1 MRSPTSLHGRLLWLL
16 LVAIALTAL
25 VQGSVTYRSALNE
38 ADGIFDYHMKEM
50 AQALQSG
57 LPSSRLS
64 DAGVT
69 LEGDEHFDFVVQVW
83 TNEGLRVFESAAQLA
98 LPQRA
103 VMGFSSVPAHGST
116 YRVFSLQSRDHVIQV
131 AQDMAVRR
139 QMARNLAWRS
149 VWPVAV
155 MAPLLM
161 LLVWWS
167 VSFTLAPLTSVRKQ
181 LTQRRA
187 DDLSEIEATDLPDE
201 LRPLILDLN
210 GLLRRLKRSFEAQGH
225 FVAEAAHELRSPLAA
240 LKLQVLS
247 LQRAPDPAARE
258 LALGR
263 LGSGIER
270 ATHLVEQLL
279 ELARQEASQTTH
291 AQPVVLAD
299 VARTVIA
306 DMAGPAAQRGVDV
319 GMGAVTDDPVM
330 GQSDALYILMRNLL
344 DNAIKYAPA
353 GGTVDLHISRASST
367 LELCVED
374 DGPGISEDERERV
387 LDRFYRA
394 ENARSEGSGLG
405 LAIVKA
411 IADLHQA
418 TIQIDRSPRLGGLR
432 VCVRFFPLQSIAAQ
446 P

>member
-25 VQGSVTYRSALNE
+25 VQGAVTYRSALSE

-64 DAGVT
+64 DTGET
-69 LEGDEHFDFVVQVW
+69 LESDEHFDFVVRVW
-83 TNEGLRVFESAAQLA
+83 TNEGMRVFESAAHLA

-103 VMGFSSVPAHGST
+103 VMGFSNVPAHGST

-139 QMARNLAWRS
+139 DMARSLAWRS
-149 VWPVAV
+149 VLPVAV

-167 VSFTLAPLTSVRKQ
+167 VSFTLAPLAHVRSQ

-187 DDLSEIEATDLPDE
+187 DELSEIEASGLPDE
-201 LRPLILDLN
+201 LSPLILDLN
-210 GLLRRLKRSFEAQGH
+210 ALLRRLKRAFDAQGH

-240 LKLQVLS
+240 LKLQVHS
-247 LQRAPDPAARE
+247 LQRAGDEKARE
-258 LALGR
+258 LALSR
-263 LGSGIER
+263 LSAGIER

-279 ELARQEASQTTH
+279 ELARQETTQASS
-291 AQPVVLAD
+291 AQPVNLAD
-299 VARTVIA
+299 IARSVIV
-306 DMAGPAAQRGVDV
+306 DMAAQAAQRGVDV
-319 GMGAVTDDPVM
+319 GLGPVTEDCVL
-330 GQSDALYILMRNLL
+330 GLSDALYILMRNLL
-344 DNAIKYAPA
+344 DNAIKYAPT
-353 GGTVDLHISRASST
+353 GGTVDLQIARSPT
-367 LELCVED
+367 GVVLCVED
-374 DGPGISEDERERV
+374 DGPGVAEDEQERV
-387 LDRFYRA
+387 LDRFYRTA
-394 ENARSEGSGLG
+394 NARPEGSGLG

-411 IADLHQA
+411 IADWHGA
-418 TIQIDRSPRLGGLR
+418 TIQINRSPRLGGLR
-432 VCVRFFPLQSIAAQ
+432 VSIGFRPLPAYMSA